1 MINLLQ
7 HVITQVYSTKK
18 GIYQGEQ
25 ALWRVGST
33 GLTACWPT
41 FRYNYPSIYLPS
53 IHTCC
58 LCNLSI
64 ILSTGITPQ
73 QASQASQYHLHSSL
87 INSPSFIWNMSICS
101 TDQKSLYTTKAA
113 VKVKVQEALLQSLQ
127 ENRHDFV
134 DMQHARNKEKNLL
147 FSFLCILYFLL
158 LFSSHLPT
166 AHVLHPNYQ
175 GSGSGGVRQLRN
187 SYL

>member
-25 ALWRVGST
+25 TVWRVGST

-53 IHTCC
+53 LHTCC

-64 ILSTGITPQ
+64 ILSTVITPQ

-113 VKVKVQEALLQSLQ
+113 VKVILQFKKLFYSHFRKIDTTSWPCSMQEI
-127 ENRHDFV
+127 
-134 DMQHARNKEKNLL
+134 KKKK
-147 FSFLCILYFLL
+147 Y
-158 LFSSHLPT
+158 
-166 AHVLHPNYQ
+166 Y
-175 GSGSGGVRQLRN
+175 
-187 SYL
+187 